1 MPIMKSST
9 VAGSKLI
16 SDEWKSYNDIGKC
29 GYKHYTVRHC
39 ENFLDPATDGST
51 NRVEGMW
58 KIAKFENRK
67 RWRSHR
73 TLLGSYLFEF
83 MWQKTKNAGKKG
95 LFEEILDD
103 ISTLNSPIKIQVFMF

>member
-1 MPIMKSST
+1 MKYLLMPIMKSST

-29 GYKHYTVRHC
+29 GYKHHTVRHC

-73 TLLGSYLFEF
+73 TLLGSYLV
-83 MWQKTKNAGKKG
+83 NLCGKKPKTQARKVC
-95 LFEEILDD
+95 L
-103 ISTLNSPIKIQVFMF
+103 KKY